1 MNDKQSG
8 VITDQITGPADGT
21 EADGF
26 MGSAKQVG
34 AQHTSVKSPQC
45 GEKRGVIQWII
56 STLKSDSRIL

>member
-21 EADGF
+21 EADGT
-26 MGSAKQVG
+26 MESVNQAGD
-34 AQHTSVKSPQC
+34 QHTSAKSPQC